1 MLSNFIKNTHEQP
14 LGIML
19 KFLTSCNVTS
29 FEGSFQGLPET
40 PEKLR
45 LKLNMNAVTD
55 VIYSFSIYLIT
66 DMSRFAHTH

>member
-1 MLSNFIKNTHEQP
+1 MLSNFIKNTYEQP

-19 KFLTSCNVTS
+19 KFLTSRNVTS